1 MGESRVRSFCAICN
15 SVTIPKRILLINQYF
30 YPDMAATSQ
39 LLGDLARWL
48 GSKGW
53 EVVAIAGRGSYANGG
68 KVNGS
73 GTERVWD
80 GVVIRRVWCTNF
92 GRGNLLGRMCDYAT
106 FLVSAGG
113 AVACFFISDV
123 AVFLSCAPVV
133 A

>member
-1 MGESRVRSFCAICN
+1 
-15 SVTIPKRILLINQYF
+15 
-30 YPDMAATSQ
+30 MAATSQ

-53 EVVAIAGRGSYANGG
+53 EVVAIAGRASYANGG
-68 KVNGS
+68 NVNGS

-92 GRGNLLGRMCDYAT
+92 GRGNLLGRMCDYTT

-113 AVACFFISDV
+113 GGAFCFCSGVAGF
-123 AVFLSCAPVV
+123 FLSPAFFGAV
-133 A
+133 